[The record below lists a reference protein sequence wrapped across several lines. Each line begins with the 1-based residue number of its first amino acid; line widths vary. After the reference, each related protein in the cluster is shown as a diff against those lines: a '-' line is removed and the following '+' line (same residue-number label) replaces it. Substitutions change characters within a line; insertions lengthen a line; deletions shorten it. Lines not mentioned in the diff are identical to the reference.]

1 MLLRCTEQMELYH
14 RLPPELWKVLGE
26 FLNRNIVPTAEDSI
40 VLVRPHP
47 SYYEIMMDAE
57 GNITEIKTCRPS

>member
-1 MLLRCTEQMELYH
+1 MELYH

-47 SYYEIMMDAE
+47 SYYQIMIDSD
-57 GNITEIKTCRPS
+57 GKITEIKTCRSQ